1 MNEEKNG
8 YMRMDDRDM
17 MEINAVAEAW
27 TRSIPMETVYEIAKR
42 FHFHFTAQIFMNDR
56 AEFNLMKK
64 AYKIEEEDINR
75 LPHKTNDYT
84 SSILDKLDEIVGFK
98 RMTDKEMEEQE
109 EQEGENPLPDAG
121 FFKTLGLN

>member
-27 TRSIPMETVYEIAKR
+27 TRGVPMETVYEIAKR
-42 FHFHFTAQIFMNDR
+42 FHFHITAHIFMDDK
-56 AEFNLMKK
+56 AQFDLMKK
-64 AYKIEEEDINR
+64 AYEIEEEDINR
-75 LPHKTNDYT
+75 TPQKINAMT
-84 SSILDKLDEIVGFK
+84 SSILDKLDDIVGFK
-98 RMTDKEMEEQE
+98 SMTDEDMEAMDDDT
-109 EQEGENPLPDAG
+109 PLPDTE